1 MEVHILSAGGESQES
16 SRLYRQL
23 KEAGYEV
30 IWFRHKDVSKEEL
43 LKQQPDIMLVEH
55 GFSEVDTLG
64 LLRAHEGTLPFPVIA
79 ILLERSTD
87 ELIHAFAAGASDVV
101 DGSVP
106 FKELTI
112 RMEHLVRLFTRMN
125 DGQPSEI
132 FFEDL
137 RIETKSRKVFR
148 SGEIIKLTPKE
159 YDLLVYLARRANTVC
174 HRDVILQEVWG
185 YDFATGTN
193 VVDVYVRHL
202 RKKIDRGRARKIIHT
217 VRGTGYM
224 MH

>member
-16 SRLYRQL
+16 SRLYQQL
-23 KEAGYEV
+23 NKAGYDV
-30 IWFRHKDVSKEEL
+30 RWFRNKEVTKEEL
-43 LKQQPDIMLVEH
+43 LKQRPDIMLVEK
-55 GFSEVDTLG
+55 GPSEVDAME
-64 LLRAHEGTLPFPVIA
+64 LLKAHEGVLSFPVVTV
-79 ILLERSTD
+79 LLERNT
-87 ELIHAFAAGASDVV
+87 EQLIAAFAAGASDVV

-106 FKELTI
+106 LEELVV
-112 RMEHLVRLFTRMN
+112 RMEHLVRLFMRMN
-125 DGQPSEI
+125 DGLPSEI
-132 FFEDL
+132 IFEDL
-137 RIETKSRKVFR
+137 RIEPKSRRVFR
-148 SGEIIKLTPKE
+148 EGELIKLTPKE
-159 YDLLVYLARRANTVC
+159 YDLLVYLAKHANTVC
-174 HRDVILQEVWG
+174 HRDAILQEVWG

>member
-16 SRLYRQL
+16 SRLYQQL
-23 KEAGYEV
+23 REVGYDV
-30 IWFRHKDVSKEEL
+30 IWFRNKDVSKEEL
-43 LKQQPDIMLVEH
+43 LKQKPDIMLVEKGH
-55 GFSEVDTLG
+55 SEVDTFE
-64 LLRAHEGTLPFPVIA
+64 LLRAHEGVLSFPVIA
-79 ILLERSTD
+79 VLLERSTD
-87 ELIHAFAAGASDVV
+87 QLLEAFAAGASDVV

-106 FKELTI
+106 FKELKI
-112 RMEHLVRLFTRMN
+112 RMEHLDRLFMRMN

-132 FFEDL
+132 IFEDL
-137 RIETKSRKVFR
+137 RIEPKSRKVFR

-159 YDLLVYLARRANTVC
+159 YDLLVYLTKRANTVC
-174 HRDVILQEVWG
+174 HRDAILQEVWG

-202 RKKIDRGRARKIIHT
+202 RKKIDRGRSRKIIHT

>member
-16 SRLYRQL
+16 SRLYQQL
-23 KEAGYEV
+23 NEAGYDV
-30 IWFRHKDVSKEEL
+30 RWFRSIEVTKEEL
-43 LKQQPDIMLVEH
+43 LKQRPDIMLVEKGH
-55 GFSEVDTLG
+55 SEVDAME
-64 LLRAHEGTLPFPVIA
+64 LLKAHEGVLSFPVIA
-79 ILLERSTD
+79 VLLERSTD
-87 ELIHAFAAGASDVV
+87 QLIAAFAAGASDVV

-106 FKELTI
+106 FRELVV
-112 RMEHLVRLFTRMN
+112 RMEHLVRIFMRMN

-132 FFEDL
+132 IFEDL
-137 RIETKSRKVFR
+137 RIEPKSRRVFR
-148 SGEIIKLTPKE
+148 EGELVRLTPKE
-159 YDLLVYLARRANTVC
+159 YDLLVYLAKHANTVC
-174 HRDVILQEVWG
+174 HRDAILQEVWG

>member
-1 MEVHILSAGGESQES
+1 MEIHILSAGGESLES

-23 KEAGYEV
+23 KEAGYDV
-30 IWFRHKDVSKEEL
+30 AWFRNKEVTKEAL
-43 LKQQPDIMLVEH
+43 LKQKPDIMLVEK
-55 GFSEVDTLG
+55 GLSDVDAMA
-64 LLRAHEGTLPFPVIA
+64 LLKAHEGVLSFPIITV
-79 ILLERSTD
+79 LLERST
-87 ELIHAFAAGASDVV
+87 EQLIEAFAAGASDVV

-106 FKELTI
+106 FEELAI
-112 RMEHLVRLFTRMN
+112 RMEHWVRMYMRLN

-132 FFEDL
+132 IFEDL
-137 RIETKSRKVFR
+137 RIEPKSRKVFR
-148 SGEIIKLTPKE
+148 EGEIIKLTPKE
-159 YDLLVYLARRANTVC
+159 YDLLVYLAKHANTVC
-174 HRDVILQEVWG
+174 HRDDILQEVWG